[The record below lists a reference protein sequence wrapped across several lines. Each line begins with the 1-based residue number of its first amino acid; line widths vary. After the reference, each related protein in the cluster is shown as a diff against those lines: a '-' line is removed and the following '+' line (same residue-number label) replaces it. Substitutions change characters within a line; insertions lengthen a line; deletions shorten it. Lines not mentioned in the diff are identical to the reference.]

1 MSILWD
7 VKELPILKAKLIPI
21 VWNIF
26 FFLCC
31 RGSKVF
37 IQTEQLFWM
46 SLSPE
51 ILDNFPCPT
60 EMEVFFPFTSHLPAC
75 RQVVSWWVVSPAVQ
89 SMLPVPKCVRGEGSE
104 GNLKLVES
112 QEKDFSLPPAST
124 THCGTLHHYWRN
136 GDCSQSFPST
146 YPGAVSFSQKH
157 PVVLGTCCVE
167 VDSEDS
173 LRGQRHSGFSVSCTG
188 TRASSELP
196 LMLITVTV
204 SEFELSTL
212 KRSSLWIS
220 WLLALLLPKPAL
232 VFWRHTRQFG
242 DFDSWIWVI

>member
-1 MSILWD
+1 MSCFSSRVVNVACPKVCERRGQWEQSKTCGESGKRFLPSPCLHNALWD
-7 VKELPILKAKLIPI
+7 TSPLSKECWL
-21 VWNIF
+21 
-26 FFLCC
+26 
-31 RGSKVF
+31 
-37 IQTEQLFWM
+37 
-46 SLSPE
+46 
-51 ILDNFPCPT
+51 
-60 EMEVFFPFTSHLPAC
+60 
-75 RQVVSWWVVSPAVQ
+75 
-89 SMLPVPKCVRGEGSE
+89 
-104 GNLKLVES
+104 
-112 QEKDFSLPPAST
+112 
-124 THCGTLHHYWRN
+124 
-136 GDCSQSFPST
+136 QSFPST
-146 YPGAVSFSQKH
+146 YPGAVSFPQKH

-188 TRASSELP
+188 TSASSELP

-220 WLLALLLPKPAL
+220 WLLALLLPKPGL